1 MKMRVLKKVLLFPIR
16 LVLMFINLL
25 LDLFMRVE
33 SLVAGI
39 GGLFLL
45 ACLIYSLVN
54 QIWIHVGILTGI
66 IIIAGVVFVLLTA
79 EIKVGL
85 EILIEKLN
93 D

>member
-1 MKMRVLKKVLLFPIR
+1 MKMRILKKVLLFPLR

-45 ACLIYSLVN
+45 ACFIFSLIN
-54 QIWIHVGILTGI
+54 RIWIHVGILSGI
-66 IIIAGVVFVLLTA
+66 IVVGVIFVLLTA
-79 EIKVGL
+79 EIKVAI
-85 EILIEKLN
+85 EILLEKMA
-93 D
+93 

>member
-1 MKMRVLKKVLLFPIR
+1 MKMRILKKVLLFPVR

-45 ACLIYSLVN
+45 ACLIYSLIN
-54 QIWIHVGILTGI
+54 RIWIHVGILSGLI
-66 IIIAGVVFVLLTA
+66 VVGVVFVLLTA
-79 EIKVGL
+79 EIKVAI
-85 EILIEKLN
+85 EILLEKMA
-93 D
+93 

>member
-1 MKMRVLKKVLLFPIR
+1 MRILKKVLLFPIK

-45 ACLIYSLVN
+45 ACLIYSLIN
-54 QIWIHVGILTGI
+54 RIWIHVGILSGI
-66 IIIAGVVFVLLTA
+66 IVVGVVFVLLTA
-79 EIKVGL
+79 EIKVAI
-85 EILIEKLN
+85 EILLEKIS
-93 D
+93 

>member
-1 MKMRVLKKVLLFPIR
+1 MRG
-16 LVLMFINLL
+16 
-25 LDLFMRVE
+25 E

-39 GGLFLL
+39 GGLFYWHALGF
-45 ACLIYSLVN
+45 IPLVN
-54 QIWIHVGILTGI
+54 QIWIHVGILTS

>member
-1 MKMRVLKKVLLFPIR
+1 MRILKKVLLFPLK

-45 ACLIYSLVN
+45 ACLIYSLIN
-54 QIWIHVGILTGI
+54 RIWIHVGIISGI
-66 IIIAGVVFVLLTA
+66 IVVGVIFVLLTA
-79 EIKVGL
+79 EIKVGV
-85 EILIEKLN
+85 EILLEKMS
-93 D
+93 

>member
-1 MKMRVLKKVLLFPIR
+1 MRILKKGLLFPIR

-45 ACLIYSLVN
+45 ACLIYSVIN
-54 QIWIHVGILTGI
+54 RIWIHVGILSGI
-66 IIIAGVVFVLLTA
+66 IVVGVVFVLLTA
-79 EIKVGL
+79 ESKVGIEVLL
-85 EILIEKLN
+85 EKMA
-93 D
+93 

>member
-1 MKMRVLKKVLLFPIR
+1 MRTLKKVLLFPIK

-45 ACLIYSLVN
+45 ACLIYSLFN
-54 QIWIHVGILTGI
+54 RIWIHVGILSGI
-66 IIIAGVVFVLLTA
+66 IVVGVVFVLLTA
-79 EIKVGL
+79 EIKVAI
-85 EILIEKLN
+85 EILLEKMA
-93 D
+93 

>member
-1 MKMRVLKKVLLFPIR
+1 MRVLKKVLLFPIR

-66 IIIAGVVFVLLTA
+66 IIAGVVFVLLTA

-85 EILIEKLN
+85 EILIEKLY